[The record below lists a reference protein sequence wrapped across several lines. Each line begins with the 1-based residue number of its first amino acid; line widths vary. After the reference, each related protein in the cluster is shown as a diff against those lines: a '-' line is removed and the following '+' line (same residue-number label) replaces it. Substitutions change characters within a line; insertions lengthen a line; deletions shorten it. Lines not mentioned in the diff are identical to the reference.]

1 MISFEGMLLSV
12 LFLIS
17 NEEEG
22 SILDYTL
29 CKNDNDRVEPVF
41 QRQCLTSMYKCR
53 VLCVENEGAYV
64 SDILQI
70 VDKILNGV
78 VDFDEGDEDEE
89 REPMDITD

>member
-29 CKNDNDRVEPVF
+29 CKNDNDRVEPV
-41 QRQCLTSMYKCR
+41 C
-53 VLCVENEGAYV
+53 
-64 SDILQI
+64 
-70 VDKILNGV
+70 
-78 VDFDEGDEDEE
+78 
-89 REPMDITD
+89 